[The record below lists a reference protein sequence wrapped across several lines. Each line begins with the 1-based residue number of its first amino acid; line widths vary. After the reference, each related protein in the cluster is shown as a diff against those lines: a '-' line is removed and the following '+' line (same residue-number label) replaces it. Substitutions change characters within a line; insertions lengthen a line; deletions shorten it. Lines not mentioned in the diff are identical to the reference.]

1 MTSGPESEY
10 DPVDPDAASP
20 PAGAAAPVDMGRLFR
35 SQGADG
41 PMAEQAMPALPTA
54 IDQTRQ
60 MDAAIDH
67 TGPLPMVAAQQA
79 PPAFSPPTGYSPTEA
94 SEYGSLQPGA
104 QDPRP
109 IDPGV
114 AAYAAVA
121 ATPEP
126 APSQRTYLGPP
137 PVAPLTATAT
147 SATAPAQPTT
157 DARRPTRAKASGLTF
172 AGAGV
177 LVVGVTVL
185 VAIAEVFVHQKVTTI
200 TGVIFIVVAAL
211 AATRVRRDDLSAA
224 WIWPP
229 LAWVAVLL
237 TAAQLIPASVNSF
250 LLKQGLLVLDVLG
263 ANAPFILGGTAV
275 ATAIAVIRKLTPANS
290 PTARRS

>member
-1 MTSGPESEY
+1 M
-10 DPVDPDAASP
+10 
-20 PAGAAAPVDMGRLFR
+20 GAAAPVDMGRLFR
-35 SQGADG
+35 SQGADS
-41 PMAEQAMPALPTA
+41 PMAEQALPALPTP

-67 TGPLPMVAAQQA
+67 TGPLHGLVPGYPVASF
-79 PPAFSPPTGYSPTEA
+79 PPPVGQPIEDSPSRA
-94 SEYGSLQPGA
+94 SEYGSVAPGA
-104 QDPRP
+104 ADPRP
-109 IDPGV
+109 VDPGV

-126 APSQRTYLGPP
+126 APTQRTYLGPP
-137 PVAPLTATAT
+137 PVAPLAATATAAAAAAPEQAAV
-147 SATAPAQPTT
+147 SAPKQ
-157 DARRPTRAKASGLTF
+157 TRAKSTGLTF
-172 AGAGV
+172 LGVGV

-185 VAIAEVFVHQKVTTI
+185 VAIAEVFVHQQVTGI
-200 TGVIFIVVAAL
+200 TGVIFILIAAL
-211 AATRVRRDDLSAA
+211 AATRVRRVDLSAA

-263 ANAPFILGGTAV
+263 TNAPFILGGTAV
-275 ATAIAVIRKLTPANS
+275 AAAIALIRKLTPANS
-290 PTARRS
+290 PTALRP

>member
-1 MTSGPESEY
+1 
-10 DPVDPDAASP
+10 
-20 PAGAAAPVDMGRLFR
+20 
-35 SQGADG
+35 
-41 PMAEQAMPALPTA
+41 MAEQAMPALPTA

-67 TGPLPMVAAQQA
+67 TGPLPTIAAQQA
-79 PPAFSPPTGYSPTEA
+79 PAAFSPPTSYSPSEA
-94 SEYGSLQPGA
+94 NEYGSLQPGA
-104 QDPRP
+104 HDPRP

-137 PVAPLTATAT
+137 PVAPL
-147 SATAPAQPTT
+147 SATAASAEQNTT
-157 DARRPTRAKASGLTF
+157 AERPTRAKTSGLTF

-185 VAIAEVFVHQKVTTI
+185 VAIAEVFVHQKVTAI

-211 AATRVRRDDLSAA
+211 AAARVRRDDLSAA

-237 TAAQLIPASVNSF
+237 TAGQLIPASVNSF

-275 ATAIAVIRKLTPANS
+275 AAAIAVIRRLTPANS
-290 PTARRS
+290 PTTRRS